1 MKELETV
8 VQDEKNKWILITGI
22 LQVLACVI
30 MNKFDISNPNIILF
44 VILSAVLV
52 QFGYGAGMLCGFITY
67 IYSMYFFSTDHSF
80 FYFDASNRDK
90 IMVVIFGIIANILIV
105 GSLKARMEKSN
116 KERIHQLEVA
126 TTLNKCAV
134 ELSADRDIHT
144 AIYNLLGIINQY
156 FQADRSYIFD
166 IDYEKQIVINT
177 YEYAAEGV
185 SCQIDNLQ
193 EVPLSVIEVWLDRFE
208 KGEVYYIADTKQ
220 EKGYPSYEMLVEQK
234 VQRLLT
240 VPLKKNEKIIGFVG
254 VDNPR
259 THFDDATLLLSL
271 QYFIV
276 NSQSSQKQQERLQFL
291 SFRDMLTG
299 LYNRNKYMKVLES
312 CEHFPVRDIGVAY
325 IDLNGLKQVNDSLG
339 HEAGDRLICSAAQCI
354 LKTFPENAYRI
365 GGDEF
370 VIIVAKTAEAD
381 FRERIKQVQED
392 LEEAGVSFSMGLE
405 WKNESMIEAM
415 LKAAEKRMYIEKN
428 AYYQVKG
435 RDRRGLVKT

>member
-166 IDYEKQIVINT
+166 IDHEKQIVINT
-177 YEYAAEGV
+177 YEYTAEGV
-185 SCQIDNLQ
+185 TRQIDNLQ
-193 EVPLSVIEVWLDRFE
+193 SVPLSVIAVW
-208 KGEVYYIADTKQ
+208 
-220 EKGYPSYEMLVEQK
+220 M
-234 VQRLLT
+234 
-240 VPLKKNEKIIGFVG
+240 
-254 VDNPR
+254 DNPKV
-259 THFDDATLLLSL
+259 HFDDATLLLSL

-276 NSQSSQKQQERLQFL
+276 NSQSSQRQQERLQFL

-299 LYNRNKYMKVLES
+299 LYNRNKYMKVLETF
-312 CEHFPVRDIGVAY
+312 EKYPVCDTGVAY
-325 IDLNGLKQVNDSLG
+325 IDLNGLKQINDNLG
-339 HEAGDRLICSAAQCI
+339 HEAGDRLLCDAAKEI
-354 LKTFPENAYRI
+354 LRTFPENSYRI

-370 VIIVAKTAEAD
+370 VIILPESGKAE
-381 FRERIKQVQED
+381 FEEQMEQVQED
-392 LEEAGVSFSMGLE
+392 LKQAHISYSMGLE
-405 WKNESMIEAM
+405 WKKEGMLESM
-415 LKAAEKRMYIEKN
+415 LKAAEQRMYAEKN
-428 AYYQVKG
+428 AYYKLRG
-435 RDRRGLVKT
+435 RDRRCPERSV